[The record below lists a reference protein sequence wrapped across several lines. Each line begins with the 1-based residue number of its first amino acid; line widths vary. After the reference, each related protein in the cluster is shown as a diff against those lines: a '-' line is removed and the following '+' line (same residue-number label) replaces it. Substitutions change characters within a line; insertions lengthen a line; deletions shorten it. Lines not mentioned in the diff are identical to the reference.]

1 MSEEEMKLVSKIS
14 KIILSIVTFSLLVSY
29 FPAHTAYADNLKFYN
44 YSTGSYENYT
54 GKQVVYTFNSR
65 EIHMNYPGILVNG
78 TALADVEDLFV
89 SELGLNAE
97 KNGENII
104 ISDGVT
110 QMILTIGSK
119 KVLVN
124 GNYETVSVAP
134 VKLKFGDAV
143 KYYVP
148 TRFVAETFGLDYVWV
163 SDISTVRITKTF
175 QLICDENPI
184 TYNGTL
190 YTVNYNDSRI
200 YTEMPII
207 NYNGCV
213 MVPAQQ
219 IFEAL
224 GCGYTE
230 ENNSLSISKGELIFQ
245 QEIGNKIAY
254 VNGRKVIGYSV
265 PVKIMDSS
273 FEKAATYISL
283 DFVTDM
289 LGFERSYDNDQKCY
303 SLCENNVTGKSSLHG
318 NIPNDILSDENF
330 LFGVEEEPLHRYFE
344 WTAEEN
350 NAPEQKFLS
359 GACAY
364 SLENADVVE
373 LYGIKREDIN
383 DFFDG
388 GFVIFELNDVYT
400 NMDTCFFSDD
410 EAPHLT
416 YAFIAEIN
424 GTIKLYFIVP
434 IEDNWTILDTKD
446 GVRVYFYHS
455 DYSEE
460 DLKTYSQSRYPDDKL
475 LIPMDESVDLLSIYD
490 EDVYWENRFSIKI
503 KGNWEE
509 YYKEHQIIN
518 PYYGISVSKIRYDI
532 VNNLTIITFDTK
544 YICSYSYSMDNGYLV
559 VTIGKP
565 GEIYSKV
572 VLFDAGHG
580 GIDSGAAKNGVK
592 EKDINFKIIN
602 TYVSDLFKDSDIKVY
617 FTRKTDVKVDLYE
630 RAALASKIG
639 ADMFIS
645 LHLNSSSSSATNGTE
660 VYYSKE
666 NNQIT
671 SLGLNSYQ
679 LAKKL
684 AGNLSAELNS
694 KNRGVIS
701 SNFVVTK
708 YNTVPAVLIE
718 LGYMT
723 NKTELSKLT
732 DEAYQK
738 KAAETIYRTVVSL
751 YDSAY

>member
-1 MSEEEMKLVSKIS
+1 
-14 KIILSIVTFSLLVSY
+14 
-29 FPAHTAYADNLKFYN
+29 
-44 YSTGSYENYT
+44 
-54 GKQVVYTFNSR
+54 
-65 EIHMNYPGILVNG
+65 
-78 TALADVEDLFV
+78 
-89 SELGLNAE
+89 
-97 KNGENII
+97 
-104 ISDGVT
+104 
-110 QMILTIGSK
+110 
-119 KVLVN
+119 
-124 GNYETVSVAP
+124 
-134 VKLKFGDAV
+134 
-143 KYYVP
+143 
-148 TRFVAETFGLDYVWV
+148 
-163 SDISTVRITKTF
+163 
-175 QLICDENPI
+175 
-184 TYNGTL
+184 
-190 YTVNYNDSRI
+190 
-200 YTEMPII
+200 
-207 NYNGCV
+207 
-213 MVPAQQ
+213 
-219 IFEAL
+219 
-224 GCGYTE
+224 
-230 ENNSLSISKGELIFQ
+230 
-245 QEIGNKIAY
+245 
-254 VNGRKVIGYSV
+254 
-265 PVKIMDSS
+265 
-273 FEKAATYISL
+273 
-283 DFVTDM
+283 
-289 LGFERSYDNDQKCY
+289 
-303 SLCENNVTGKSSLHG
+303 
-318 NIPNDILSDENF
+318 
-330 LFGVEEEPLHRYFE
+330 
-344 WTAEEN
+344 
-350 NAPEQKFLS
+350 
-359 GACAY
+359 
-364 SLENADVVE
+364 
-373 LYGIKREDIN
+373 
-383 DFFDG
+383 
-388 GFVIFELNDVYT
+388 
-400 NMDTCFFSDD
+400 MDTCFFSDD

-645 LHLNSSSSSATNGTE
+645 LHLNSNNSTSINGTE
-660 VYYSKE
+660 VYYSKD
-666 NNQIT
+666 NNT
-671 SLGLNSYQ
+671 ASASGFNSYR
-679 LAKKL
+679 LAKEL
-684 AGNLSAELNS
+684 VDDLSAALGS
-694 KNRGVIS
+694 KKRGVKEN
-701 SNFVVTK
+701 NFVVVK

-723 NKTELSKLT
+723 NQTEFSKLT
-732 DEAYQK
+732 DTAYQK
-738 KAAETIYRTVVSL
+738 KTAQTIYQTVTRL
-751 YDSAY
+751 FETYY